1 MSTRCQTK
9 IEGTDLLVY
18 RHCDGYPSSMLKVLL
33 PFIQSFIEARGWDTE
48 YMVAQLVHHLISDYE
63 KSNVERIKDHGPSYT
78 GYGVDRAIHGD
89 IEYLYEIRK
98 DGTLF
103 VQTPTHDKSYGIK
116 GFKPVAKFKM
126 GTTYD
131 AAMVRLKVLAA
142 KGGKFEH
149 IAD

>member
-33 PFIQSFIEARGWDTE
+33 PFVESFMKYRGHDPE
-48 YMVAQLVHHLISDYE
+48 YMVAQLVHMLIADCE
-63 KSNVERIKDHGPSYT
+63 KDMEQFYKDFPGKERTPSYT

-103 VQTPTHDKSYGIK
+103 VQTPTHDKS
-116 GFKPVAKFKM
+116 
-126 GTTYD
+126 
-131 AAMVRLKVLAA
+131 
-142 KGGKFEH
+142 
-149 IAD
+149 